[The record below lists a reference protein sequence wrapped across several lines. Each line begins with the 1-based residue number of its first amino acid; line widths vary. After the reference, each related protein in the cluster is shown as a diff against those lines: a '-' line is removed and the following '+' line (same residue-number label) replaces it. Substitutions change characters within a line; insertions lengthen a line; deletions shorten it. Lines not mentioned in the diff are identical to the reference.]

1 MTPQEQDISHL
12 AATQQ
17 SEIATQRWDEK
28 AANWDERIGADG
40 NQFHRVLIA
49 PTVTEL
55 LAMQSGEKLL
65 DIACGNG
72 QFSRQM
78 AADGVEVMAVDASE
92 VFLERAR
99 HHTENAG
106 ADIAARITYRHVDA
120 TDEASLLACG
130 EAGSFDAGSFDAVV
144 CNNALMDL
152 ATIRPLYRA
161 VYALLR
167 SGGRF
172 VFAVSHPCFNGASAR
187 RIAYEENHAGKL
199 EMIHAVQVSR
209 YLEDEVGLG
218 TGMKGETLAH
228 YYFDRP
234 INSLLRDGFE
244 AGLVVDGFEE
254 PMYEAPN
261 PTADHLLGWSHYRNL
276 PPSLIVRMRKV

>member
-12 AATQQ
+12 STTQQ

-49 PTVTEL
+49 PTVADL
-55 LAMQSGEKLL
+55 LAMQPGEKLL

-78 AADGVEVMAVDASE
+78 AADGVEVMAVDGSA

-99 HHTENAG
+99 HHTECA
-106 ADIAARITYRHVDA
+106 AAEIAARISYRQVDA
-120 TDEASLLACG
+120 TDEAALLACG
-130 EAGSFDAGSFDAVV
+130 DAETFDAVV

-161 VYALLR
+161 VHALLR

-199 EMIHAVQVSR
+199 ETIHAVQVSR
-209 YLEDEVGLG
+209 YLDDEVGLG
-218 TGMKGETLAH
+218 MGMKGETLPH

-261 PTADHLLGWSHYRNL
+261 PSSDHLLGWSHYRNL
-276 PPSLIVRMRKV
+276 PPSLIVRMRKP